1 MSFCAKVQEGEMKQL
16 DSSVLHAM
24 DLDVP
29 KNILRFSVVKAP
41 KHGSIIN
48 HSGEKP
54 VHKRRE
60 ANPQSSVV
68 DFTMTDLT
76 NGTFSVLNLIS
87 FLIYK

>member
-1 MSFCAKVQEGEMKQL
+1 MSFCDEVREGDMKQL

-41 KHGSIIN
+41 QHGSIVN
-48 HSGEKP
+48 HGSQKTADR
-54 VHKRRE
+54 RRE
-60 ANPQSSVV
+60 AGARSPVV

-76 NGTFSVLNLIS
+76 NGNFTSVFSWQTF
-87 FLIYK
+87 FD